1 MFKVISKEETQSLAS
16 KPKVEFSTKGMT
28 DQLRNQLRNQF
39 KSMSFGESFIY
50 PVSLEKHK
58 RTVSSRLKGTCNSL
72 GFIIRTRTVDDGILV
87 IFEGYK

>member
-1 MFKVISKEETQSLAS
+1 MFKVISKEETESLAS

-28 DQLRNQLRNQF
+28 DQLRTQF

-50 PVSLEKHK
+50 PVSIEKHK